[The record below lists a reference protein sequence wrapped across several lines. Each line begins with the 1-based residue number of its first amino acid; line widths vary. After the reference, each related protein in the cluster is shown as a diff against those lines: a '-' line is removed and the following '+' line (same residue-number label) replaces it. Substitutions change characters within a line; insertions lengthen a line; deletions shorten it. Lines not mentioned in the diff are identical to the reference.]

1 MRTLLCL
8 LFLGTA
14 HLLLAQSSLFTG
26 KIHYEHQL
34 EFDSEKAEQSYRKMI
49 GEMKADSKIDLGLT
63 LRSYG
68 RQPHRRTYLI
78 AGDDL
83 LGKITTP
90 EGDQVLE
97 YRIQEGEVAYRASEE
112 SGLVT
117 KPVSVVENRYRQR
130 KRGTILGQEV
140 VDGLLCE
147 KIRFKFYK
155 GEVTY
160 WVTDEISLPA
170 NTHTADLLLDGKFI
184 VKSEEYD
191 RGRGTREIFRLTGL
205 KEMPDLDLDS
215 RLTDIKA
222 RFDQWTSDVAHLRPE
237 GE

>member
-14 HLLLAQSSLFTG
+14 HLLLAQNTSFTG
-26 KIHYEHQL
+26 KIHYEHKL
-34 EFDSEKAEQSYRKMI
+34 EFDSKEAEQAYRKMVE
-49 GEMKADSKIDLGLT
+49 EMKTDPKIDLGLT

-83 LGKITTP
+83 LGKITNL

-97 YRIQEGEVAYRASEE
+97 YRIQEGVVAYRASEE

-140 VDGLLCE
+140 IDGLPCE
-147 KIRFKFYK
+147 KIRFKFHK
-155 GEVTY
+155 GEITY

-170 NTHTADLLLDGKFI
+170 DTYTADLLLDGKFI
-184 VKSEEYD
+184 VRSEEYD
-191 RGRGTREIFRLTGL
+191 RGRGTREVFRFTGL
-205 KEMPDLDLDS
+205 EEIPDLDLDG
-215 RLTDIKA
+215 RLADIKN
-222 RFDQWTSDVAHLRPE
+222 RFDQWTSDVDHLRPE